1 MKSQGSAKQV
11 LMAKINI
18 FDVLIVYSDRLA
30 KSANSLSNDILT
42 PFPKGS
48 NGEIYNVV
56 YRYFL
61 KICKKNNLKAA
72 FTTPTDI
79 TGAGRCRSYWLFENN
94 SWIKIRK
101 SGYSKLIF
109 DKFSPINKRIKT
121 SRKLLFS
128 SYEVKPF
135 NHPYLFNLF
144 FDKQKTYKKLH
155 KFSIPTVTIKD
166 ATEESIYRALRSL
179 NEIMLIHPHKYDF
192 SDEIVM
198 KNRFGAGGIRVYKF
212 KANQTKMMMT
222 LMKSNEKISYI
233 IQPFVKFDKGFS
245 YKNSQ
250 VAADIRLIYLG
261 GKIIQTYI
269 RMAKTGDFRCNE
281 HQGGLLKYISKNE
294 VPQEVVTTSNKIANV
309 LNKKC
314 SLYTLDF
321 LISNNGNTYLLEG
334 NTGPGLDWNLS
345 IKENEIEAQK
355 LIRIIVKEL
364 VTRVGQPIL
373 IAKKEIHNIV
383 IEVPITGEYPIMPNG
398 LLST

>member
-198 KNRFGAGGIRVYKF
+198 KKYHILFSRLLSLIKVLV
-212 KANQTKMMMT
+212 TKI
-222 LMKSNEKISYI
+222 LKL
-233 IQPFVKFDKGFS
+233 
-245 YKNSQ
+245 
-250 VAADIRLIYLG
+250 RLIFG
-261 GKIIQTYI
+261 
-269 RMAKTGDFRCNE
+269 
-281 HQGGLLKYISKNE
+281 
-294 VPQEVVTTSNKIANV
+294 
-309 LNKKC
+309 
-314 SLYTLDF
+314 
-321 LISNNGNTYLLEG
+321 
-334 NTGPGLDWNLS
+334 
-345 IKENEIEAQK
+345 
-355 LIRIIVKEL
+355 
-364 VTRVGQPIL
+364 
-373 IAKKEIHNIV
+373 
-383 IEVPITGEYPIMPNG
+383 
-398 LLST
+398 